1 MDPKKRKERIVT
13 QLITAKEI
21 TAFERFLTHREKS
34 RATVKKYTAAIREL
48 SAWLGGAAL
57 EQEKL
62 LAYRE
67 YLLTR
72 GKAQTVNGKL
82 SAINAYLR
90 FAGQA
95 GMGVCFLK
103 VQRRAFVDESR
114 ELTRE
119 EYERLLSTARACG
132 DERLYLLMMTL
143 CATGIR
149 VSELAYITREAA
161 QQGQANIRM
170 KGKCRTV
177 LLQKQLCRELLD
189 YAKERQIA
197 SGPIFRTRSGRPMDR
212 SNICHAMKK
221 LCAQADVAPSKVFPH
236 NLRHLFA
243 RVFYSI
249 EKNLAHLAD
258 VLGHSRIETT
268 RIYVATSASAHARI
282 LDQMRLIL

>member
-1 MDPKKRKERIVT
+1 MTKRKGRIAT
-13 QLITAKEI
+13 QPITAKEI
-21 TAFERFLTHREKS
+21 AAFERSLARREKS
-34 RATVKKYTAAIREL
+34 RATVKKYAAALREL

-57 EQEKL
+57 DQERL
-62 LAYRE
+62 LAWRE
-67 YLLTR
+67 HLLS
-72 GKAQTVNGKL
+72 GHKPQTVNGKL

-90 FAGQA
+90 FAGLE

-103 VQRRAFVDESR
+103 VQRQAFVDESR
-114 ELTRE
+114 ELSRE
-119 EYERLLSTARACG
+119 EYERLLSAARACG

-149 VSELAYITREAA
+149 VSELAYITREAVER
-161 QQGQANIRM
+161 GQANIRM

-177 LLQKQLCRELLD
+177 LLQKQLCRRLLD
-189 YAKERQIA
+189 YARGRQIA

-221 LCAQADVAPSKVFPH
+221 LCAQAGVDPSKVFPH

-243 RVFYSI
+243 RIFFSI